1 LLLKEQLMEKIIQ
14 EKTSADHLLYV
25 SLKYTKTTDVIL
37 NLIYRWKILIEH
49 GLDKVLQ
56 RAKKDKRIKSIPHAP
71 KVKIDTLLKLEKKT
85 EEIIKVIDL
94 YIFFKRV
101 EEAEK
106 VRENEFRKNV
116 ALRVF
121 YRGNWEIINL
131 DKLKEY
137 NAIIEGF
144 VKHLRTLKP

>member
-1 LLLKEQLMEKIIQ
+1 MEKIIQ

-37 NLIYRWKILIEH
+37 NLLFRWRNLIEH
-49 GLDKVLQ
+49 GLDKILINN
-56 RAKKDKRIKSIPHAP
+56 KKNKKIKTIPKAP
-71 KVKIDTLLKLEKKT
+71 KLKIDALLKSEKNS
-85 EEIIKVIDL
+85 EAVIKAIEL

-101 EEAEK
+101 EDAEK
-106 VRENEFRKNV
+106 IRENEFRKNV

-137 NAIIEGF
+137 NSVVEDF
-144 VKHLRTLKP
+144 VKHIRTLKP

>member
-1 LLLKEQLMEKIIQ
+1 MEKIIQ

-37 NLIYRWKILIEH
+37 NLLYRWRNLIEH
-49 GLDKVLQ
+49 GLDKVLL
-56 RAKKDKRIKSIPHAP
+56 RAKKTKKIKSIPKAP
-71 KVKIDTLLKLEKKT
+71 KLKIDTLLKTEKNN
-85 EEIIKVIDL
+85 EAVIKAIEL

-101 EEAEK
+101 EDVEK
-106 VRENEFRKNV
+106 IRENEFRKNV

-131 DKLKEY
+131 DRLKEY
-137 NAIIEGF
+137 NTIVEGF